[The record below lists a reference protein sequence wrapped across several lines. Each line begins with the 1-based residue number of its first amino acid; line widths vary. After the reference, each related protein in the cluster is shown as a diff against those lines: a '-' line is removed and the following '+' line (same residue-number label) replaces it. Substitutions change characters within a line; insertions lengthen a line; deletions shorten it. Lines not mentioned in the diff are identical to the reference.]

1 MNYKRVR
8 GKKAYEEVAETLIEL
23 IKAGDLKPGD
33 KLESVEKLAK
43 SFDVGTST
51 IREALSG
58 LRTMGLVVARHG
70 EGTFVNNFDPSKFQL
85 PVNIAFLMK
94 IEDIKE
100 LYKVREILELGT
112 VAQAAAVHKE
122 EDLLALE
129 KALIV
134 MENASGNEELASSAD
149 LDFHLAI
156 ANATHN
162 KLLINLM
169 SSVSSLISET
179 IQETRKVFLYSGN
192 TVEDLKVEHRR
203 IFEAIKN
210 RQPNEASEAMLEH
223 LQNVQS
229 RLFTYIE

>member
-112 VAQAAAVHKE
+112 VAQAAAVHEE

>member
-58 LRTMGLVVARHG
+58 LRTMGLVAARHG

-112 VAQAAAVHKE
+112 VAQAAAVHEE

>member
-58 LRTMGLVVARHG
+58 LRTMGLVAARHG

-112 VAQAAAVHKE
+112 VAQAAAVHEE

-134 MENASGNEELASSAD
+134 MENANGNEELASSAD

>member
-23 IKAGDLKPGD
+23 IKAGNLKPGD

-112 VAQAAAVHKE
+112 VAQAAAVHEE

-192 TVEDLKVEHRR
+192 TVEGLKVEHRR

>member
-58 LRTMGLVVARHG
+58 LRTMGLVAARHG

-112 VAQAAAVHKE
+112 VAQAAAVHEE

-179 IQETRKVFLYSGN
+179 IQETRKVFLYSDN

>member
-1 MNYKRVR
+1 
-8 GKKAYEEVAETLIEL
+8 
-23 IKAGDLKPGD
+23 
-33 KLESVEKLAK
+33 
-43 SFDVGTST
+43 
-51 IREALSG
+51 
-58 LRTMGLVVARHG
+58 
-70 EGTFVNNFDPSKFQL
+70 
-85 PVNIAFLMK
+85 MK

-112 VAQAAAVHKE
+112 VAQAAAVHEE

>member
-112 VAQAAAVHKE
+112 VAQAAAVHE
-122 EDLLALE
+122 EENLLALE

>member
-112 VAQAAAVHKE
+112 VAQAAAVHEE

-134 MENASGNEELASSAD
+134 MENASGTEELASSAD

>member
-112 VAQAAAVHKE
+112 VAQAAAVHEE

-169 SSVSSLISET
+169 SSVSWLISET

>member
-58 LRTMGLVVARHG
+58 LRTMGLVAARHG
-70 EGTFVNNFDPSKFQL
+70 EGTFVNNFDASKFQL

-112 VAQAAAVHKE
+112 VAQAAAVHEE